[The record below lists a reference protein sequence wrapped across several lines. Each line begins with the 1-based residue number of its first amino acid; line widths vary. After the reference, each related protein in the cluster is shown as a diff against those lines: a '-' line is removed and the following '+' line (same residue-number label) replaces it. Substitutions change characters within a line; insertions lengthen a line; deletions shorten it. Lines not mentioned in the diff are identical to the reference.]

1 MPFSIP
7 SLKRMAVAQAIAHP
21 TDDLTKVSAQV
32 RNMSERMN
40 FLEPVPDPS
49 DGRGALL
56 YRPGDCVT
64 AAVAIRLW
72 QAGMT
77 DSNAFHGAVLRL
89 NRWYLTDE
97 FPDWKLGD
105 PDPDTTEPPSPD
117 KPYSPACFVLK
128 DFCETGAGWTLRL
141 DVRRHSVTGEFR
153 FAASLWRT
161 IPEGEPD
168 AGKTVALGNGS
179 PIQDGWEP
187 QSAHVIVLDSLLA
200 QIASSTIYRKK
211 AH

>member
-1 MPFSIP
+1 MPFSVP

-32 RNMSERMN
+32 RNMSERMD

-72 QAGMT
+72 QAGFT
-77 DSNAFHGAVLRL
+77 GSDAFDAAVMRL

-97 FPDWKLGD
+97 LPDWKTGD
-105 PDPDTTEPPSPD
+105 PKPTDAPPPDQ
-117 KPYSPACFVLK
+117 PYSPACFVLQ
-128 DFCETGAGWTLRL
+128 DYCESGAGWSLRL
-141 DVRRHSVTGEFR
+141 DIRRHKITGKMR
-153 FAASLWRT
+153 FSASLWRH
-161 IPEGEPD
+161 D
-168 AGKTVALGNGS
+168 SALGNGS
-179 PIQDGWEP
+179 PPQEGEEP
-187 QSAHVIVLDSLLA
+187 QSAHVIVLDTILA
-200 QIASSTIYRKK
+200 QIAASTIYRKR
-211 AH
+211 AS